1 MRPPSPPVDAGNPAR
16 PPDVRTHVS
25 VRRWVFVVLSFVA
38 ALGAAAYI
46 ARSAVPTGEIPV
58 RLAWWAHAIAATAM
72 VLEIG
77 LRALKVSLAGAALGV
92 PFGLWTALRMSLG
105 GDFGAAI
112 TPSRTG
118 AEPARFLVLAE
129 AGLRPAGILLVLFA
143 ELFLESVSLAII
155 AVVLLATFGLDGGAP
170 ASIAGL
176 IGSYAVAVIGVGIG
190 GWFLARRSA
199 SGPPPAWARA
209 LGLHAGRWRAVQRA
223 LRSLRD
229 GIDGLRHARLGLMAG
244 SLAASVGHIAVR
256 LVILPVIV
264 AGLGAGDVE
273 LDRLLT
279 WPLVLLHGGAA
290 APAPAGGGLIE
301 IAFGA
306 ALKSTIPGLVFGAA
320 LLWWRTYTF
329 YLYVPL
335 GALAAGATVLR
346 AVRGQAPDAPSAT
359 ETALRAAHPAS

>member
-1 MRPPSPPVDAGNPAR
+1 M
-16 PPDVRTHVS
+16 S
-25 VRRWVFVVLSFVA
+25 VRRWVFVVLSFAA

-46 ARSAVPTGEIPV
+46 ARSAVPAGEIPV

-72 VLEIG
+72 ALEIG
-77 LRALKVSLAGAALGV
+77 LRALKVSLSGAALGV
-92 PFGLWTALRMSLG
+92 PFGFGTALRMSLG

-155 AVVLLATFGLDGGAP
+155 AVVLLATFGLEGRAP

-176 IGSYAVAVIGVGIG
+176 IGGYAVAVIGVGIG

-199 SGPPPAWARA
+199 SGPPPAWARV
-209 LGLHAGRWRAVQRA
+209 LRLHAGRWRAVQRA

-256 LVILPVIV
+256 LAILPAIV
-264 AGLGAGDVE
+264 AGLGAGLGAGPGA
-273 LDRLLT
+273 LDRLVT
-279 WPLVLLHGGAA
+279 WPLVLLYGGAA

-301 IAFGA
+301 IAFRGA
-306 ALKSTIPGLVFGAA
+306 LQSTIPEQIFGAA

-346 AVRGQAPDAPSAT
+346 AVRGRSPDAPSAT